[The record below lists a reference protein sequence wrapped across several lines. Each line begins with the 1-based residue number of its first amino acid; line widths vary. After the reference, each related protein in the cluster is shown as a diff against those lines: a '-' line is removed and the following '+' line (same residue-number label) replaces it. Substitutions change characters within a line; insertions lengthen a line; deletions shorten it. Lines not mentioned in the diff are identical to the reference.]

1 MHTKMGVYS
10 LTFAHNKGMKNVT
23 DTDIARELGLS
34 RNTVSKVLNGKK
46 MPEKTKQLVLSK
58 AKELNYK
65 QLSSEESRAYK
76 ILLLSGKPLRNFDF
90 FVPIIRAIEDLC
102 YQRGY
107 QLFQYVC
114 TPGINAN
121 DYLADHIAHMQFDGL
136 ICIEI
141 FSREFIQ
148 TILNFN
154 VPAVFLDAPVN
165 LYGGGRFDIVLQDN
179 YTPIEK
185 ELNRLAEE
193 CGVRS
198 IGFVG
203 DPDHCLSFQERYE
216 SVLITCGLHDFPHR
230 KEMDFLFPDGH
241 VVYQNRYAMAREIN
255 TKPLC
260 DAYVCANDFIARQ
273 FIQALNIAGYSV
285 PENIKVIG
293 FDYTPDSY
301 GMRPSI
307 TSVSVEPKSIA
318 DAIILA
324 IRNRILNPQLSKTL
338 NIVHSKLILKEST
351 QVGPKEK

>member
-1 MHTKMGVYS
+1 
-10 LTFAHNKGMKNVT
+10 MKSVSIN
-23 DTDIARELGLS
+23 DIAKELGLS
-34 RNTVSKVLNGKK
+34 RNTVSKVLNGKE
-46 MPEKTKQLVLSK
+46 MPEKTKRIVLEK
-58 AKELNYK
+58 AKEMNYK
-65 QLSSEESRAYK
+65 QLADEEHKKFR
-76 ILLLSGKPLRNFDF
+76 ILLLAGKPLTNYYFY
-90 FVPIIRAIEDLC
+90 VPVLREIENACCEKGD
-102 YQRGY
+102 
-107 QLFQYVC
+107 QLFQHVC
-114 TPGINAN
+114 KDGEDPSAYLKENAG
-121 DYLADHIAHMQFDGL
+121 AMRFDGV
-136 ICIEI
+136 ICIEFFNRAMI
-141 FSREFIQ
+141 KS
-148 TILNFN
+148 ILSVN
-154 VPAVFLDAPVN
+154 VPAVFLDGPMEM
-165 LYGGGRFDIVLQDN
+165 YSEGKFDIVLQDN
-179 YTPIEK
+179 YTPIGK

-193 CGVRS
+193 CGVKS

-255 TKPLC
+255 TRPLC

>member
-1 MHTKMGVYS
+1 
-10 LTFAHNKGMKNVT
+10 MKSVSIN
-23 DTDIARELGLS
+23 DIAKELGLS
-34 RNTVSKVLNGKK
+34 RNTVSKVLNGKE
-46 MPEKTKQLVLSK
+46 MPEKTKRIVLEK
-58 AKELNYK
+58 AKEMNYK
-65 QLSSEESRAYK
+65 QLADEEHKKFR
-76 ILLLSGKPLRNFDF
+76 ILLLAGKPLTNYYFY
-90 FVPIIRAIEDLC
+90 VPVLREIENACFEKGD
-102 YQRGY
+102 
-107 QLFQYVC
+107 QLFQHVC
-114 TPGINAN
+114 KDGEDPSAYLKENAG
-121 DYLADHIAHMQFDGL
+121 AMRFDGV
-136 ICIEI
+136 ICIEFFNRAMI
-141 FSREFIQ
+141 KS
-148 TILNFN
+148 ILSVN
-154 VPAVFLDAPVN
+154 VPAVFLDGPMEM
-165 LYGGGRFDIVLQDN
+165 YSEGRFDIVLQDN
-179 YTPIEK
+179 YTPIGK

-193 CGVRS
+193 CGVKS

-203 DPDHCLSFQERYE
+203 DPDHCLSFQERYA

-307 TSVSVEPKSIA
+307 TTVYVEPKSIA

-351 QVGPKEK
+351 QVGPKKK